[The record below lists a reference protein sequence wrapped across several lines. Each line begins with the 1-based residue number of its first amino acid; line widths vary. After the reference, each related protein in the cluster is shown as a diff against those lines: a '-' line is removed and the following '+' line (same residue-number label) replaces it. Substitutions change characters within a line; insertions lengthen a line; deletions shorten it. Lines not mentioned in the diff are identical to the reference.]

1 LIFSIITKKGFTL
14 SFKILTLDG
23 GGVKGYLTILILE
36 KLEKALQRKFN
47 DNKTI
52 GERFDLIIGT
62 STGGII
68 ASGLSIKKSAKEIRI
83 LYEKLLEKIFT
94 PHKKG
99 FMKPKYNQNILKK
112 ELKKILGDKTLNDVD
127 IHLCLTS
134 TDISTTKPRFFKSP
148 YKDIYKQRSDETLI
162 DAVLATSAAPV
173 FFPLVKTKHSNYLA
187 DGGLVAN
194 NPAMVGVIEGHM
206 MTNDISKIKI
216 LSIGTGEIK
225 YTPYDVKQIEEYGGI
240 FTWALN
246 SKYGI
251 EPLMGKKMIIP
262 LIEILLNAQSNLINA
277 QASSIL
283 GDNFYRIN
291 PTLPKAIDIDDIDDI
306 DVLKNLAIEA
316 DREKVIN
323 KVFNLLE

>member
-1 LIFSIITKKGFTL
+1 M
-14 SFKILTLDG
+14 SFKVLTLDG

-52 GERFDLIIGT
+52 GERFDLIVGT

-68 ASGLSIKKSAKEIRI
+68 ASGLSIKKSAKEIRE
-83 LYEKLLEKIFT
+83 LYEELLEKIFT

-112 ELKKILGDKTLNDVD
+112 ELKKVLGDKTFNDVT
-127 IHLCLTS
+127 IPLCLTTTDVS
-134 TDISTTKPRFFKSP
+134 TSKPRFFKSP
-148 YKDIYKQRSDETLI
+148 YKEIYKQRSDELLI

-173 FFPLVKTKHSNYLA
+173 FFPLVKTKHSHYLA

-194 NPAMVGVIEGHM
+194 NPAMVGFVEGYM
-206 MTNDISKIKI
+206 MTASDISKLKLI
-216 LSIGTGEIK
+216 SIGTGEI
-225 YTPYDVKQIEEYGGI
+225 THIPYDVKQIKEYGGI

-251 EPLMGKKMIIP
+251 EPLIGKKMVIP
-262 LIEILLNAQSNLINA
+262 LIEILLNAQSNLINS
-277 QASSIL
+277 QVSSIL
-283 GDNFYRIN
+283 GENFYRIN
-291 PTLPKAIDIDDIDDI
+291 PILTKAIDIDDVEDI
-306 DVLKNLAIEA
+306 DLLKNLAVQA
-316 DREKVIN
+316 DKEKTIN
-323 KVFNLLE
+323 SVFKLLS